1 MVKIY
6 EKKIEYGMCDTNA
19 LLKIPEIFKIV
30 EAGVASFLGLYQKD
44 NVTMKKQYDALW
56 LFTKTKVE
64 ITQLPAW
71 NDIVSIEACCVKND
85 SKIAC
90 IIEVFIHSNHSNQGI
105 KAWVECCVASIASR
119 KLLRLQAIDF
129 AIPAESKIDIS
140 YNKWKEDLEEDRSI
154 IVTSGYIDYSRHVNN
169 AEYIRILFD
178 GFTIEQIENMHPK
191 HIEVH
196 YLSESKEQD
205 ILTIFKKKIGHTTYF
220 QICRDQPILEMKMEE

>member
-19 LLKIPEIFKIV
+19 LLKVPEIFKII
-30 EAGVASFLGLYQKD
+30 ESGVASFFGLYQKD
-44 NVTMKKQYDALW
+44 NVTMKKQYNAMW

-64 ITQLPAW
+64 IDQLPAW
-71 NDIVSIEACCVKND
+71 NDTVSIEACCAKNN
-85 SKIAC
+85 SKITC
-90 IIEVFIHSNHSNQGI
+90 IIEVFIHSNNSNQGI
-105 KAWVECCVASIASR
+105 RAWVECCAASIASR

-129 AIPAESKIDIS
+129 AIPAESMTNIS
-140 YNKWKEDLEEDRSI
+140 YSKWEEELEKDRSMT
-154 IVTSGYIDYSRHVNN
+154 VTSGYIDYSRHVNN

-178 GFTIEQIENMHPK
+178 GFTIEQIENMHIK

-205 ILTIFKKKIGHTTYF
+205 ILTIFKKKIERITYF
-220 QICRDQPILEMKMEE
+220 QIYRDRPILEMKMEE